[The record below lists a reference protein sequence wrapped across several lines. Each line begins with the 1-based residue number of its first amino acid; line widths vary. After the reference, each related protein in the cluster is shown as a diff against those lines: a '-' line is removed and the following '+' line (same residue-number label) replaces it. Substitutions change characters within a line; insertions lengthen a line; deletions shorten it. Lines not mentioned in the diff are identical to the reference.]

1 MDIKR
6 RQLLTGI
13 SVAGAGVLI
22 NACRS
27 NTQTRTGGATNDE
40 NKNDAPAPGEAEPIE
55 VTATED
61 LMREHGILR
70 RALLVYQESA
80 VRLRQDPASVP
91 PDALEKTA
99 NLFRV
104 FGEEYHEKKL
114 EETFIFPAVKKTAN
128 AATAYVDILLAQ
140 HVRGR
145 EITDYLLSISQAD
158 KIASNSV
165 EPLAKALE
173 SFVRMYEH
181 HAAIEDTVVFP
192 AWKAAVG
199 GNELDA
205 LGEKFEEIEHEQF
218 GSDGFETALKRMEEI
233 EQSLGLSNLDMFTA
247 PPPPAV
253 K

>member
-1 MDIKR
+1 MGIKR
-6 RQLLTGI
+6 RELLTGI

-70 RALLVYQESA
+70 RALLVYQETA
-80 VRLRQDPASVP
+80 VKLRQDAASVP
-91 PDALEKTA
+91 PDSLEKTA

-104 FGEEYHEKKL
+104 FGEDYHEKKL
-114 EETFIFPAVKKTAN
+114 EEVFIFPAVKKVPG
-128 AATAYVDILLAQ
+128 AAAGYVDVLLAQ

-158 KIASNSV
+158 RIASNSV
-165 EPLAKALE
+165 EPLAKTLE

-181 HAAIEDTVVFP
+181 HAAIEDSVIFP
-192 AWKAAVG
+192 AWKATVG
-199 GNELDA
+199 SNELDA

-218 GSDGFETALKRMEEI
+218 GGDGFETALKRMEEI

-247 PPPPAV
+247 PAPP

>member
-1 MDIKR
+1 LDEKR
-6 RQLLTGI
+6 RQLLAGI
-13 SVAGAGVLI
+13 SIAGAGVLL
-22 NACRS
+22 NACR
-27 NTQTRTGGATNDE
+27 NTQSRTGGATNDE
-40 NKNDAPAPGEAEPIE
+40 NKNEGPAPGEAEPVE

-70 RALLVYQESA
+70 RALLVYRET
-80 VRLRQDPASVP
+80 VVKLRQDVGSVP

-99 NLFRV
+99 KLFQV
-104 FGEEYHEKKL
+104 FGEDYHERKL
-114 EETFIFPAVKKTAN
+114 EEVFIFPAVRKAPG
-128 AATAYVDILLAQ
+128 AAAGYLDILLAQ

-145 EITDYLLSISQAD
+145 EITDYVLSISQAD
-158 KIASNSV
+158 RIASNSI

-199 GNELDA
+199 ANELDA
-205 LGEKFEEIEHEQF
+205 MGEKFEDIEHEQF
-218 GSDGFETALKRMEEI
+218 GGDGFDMALKRMEEI

-247 PPPPAV
+247 PSLG
-253 K
+253 

>member
-6 RQLLTGI
+6 RQLLAGI
-13 SVAGAGVLI
+13 SVAGAGVLV

-40 NKNDAPAPGEAEPIE
+40 NKGAPAPGEAEPIE

-80 VRLRQDPASVP
+80 VRLRQDAASVP

-104 FGEEYHEKKL
+104 FGEDYHEKKL
-114 EETFIFPAVKKTAN
+114 EETFIFPAVKKAPG
-128 AATAYVDILLAQ
+128 AAAAYVDILLAQ

-165 EPLAKALE
+165 EQLAKALE

-192 AWKAAVG
+192 AWKSAVG

-218 GSDGFETALKRMEEI
+218 GDDGFETALKRMEEI
-233 EQSLGLSNLDMFTA
+233 EQSLGLSNLDMFSA
-247 PPPPAV
+247 PVPPVV

>member
-1 MDIKR
+1 LDKTR
-6 RQLLTGI
+6 RQLLAGI
-13 SVAGAGVLI
+13 SVAGAGVLL
-22 NACRS
+22 NACR
-27 NTQTRTGGATNDE
+27 NTETRTGGATNDE
-40 NKNDAPAPGEAEPIE
+40 NKNDGPAPGEAEPVE

-80 VRLRQDPASVP
+80 TRLRQDPASIP
-91 PDALEKTA
+91 PDALEKAA

-104 FGEEYHEKKL
+104 FGEEYHEKQL
-114 EETFIFPAVKKTAN
+114 EEVFIFPAVKKVPG
-128 AATAYVDILLAQ
+128 AATAYVDILLSQ

-145 EITDYLLSISQAD
+145 EITDYLLSVSQAD
-158 KIASNSV
+158 RIASNNV

-192 AWKAAVG
+192 AWKIAVG
-199 GNELDA
+199 PNELDA
-205 LGEKFEEIEHEQF
+205 MGEKFEEIEHEQF
-218 GSDGFETALKRMEEI
+218 GSDGFEAALKRMEEI

-247 PPPPAV
+247 PAPPT

>member
-1 MDIKR
+1 LDEKR
-6 RQLLTGI
+6 RQLLAGI
-13 SVAGAGVLI
+13 SLAGAGILI
-22 NACRS
+22 SACRNS
-27 NTQTRTGGATNDE
+27 PSQTGGATNDQKKSE
-40 NKNDAPAPGEAEPIE
+40 TPAPGEAEQVE

-80 VRLRQDPASVP
+80 TRLRQDATSVP

-114 EETFIFPAVKKTAN
+114 EEVYIFPTAVKTGS
-128 AATAYVDILLAQ
+128 AAPYIDILLAQ
-140 HVRGR
+140 HERGR
-145 EITDYLLSISQAD
+145 EITDYLLSISKAD
-158 KIASNSV
+158 RIASNSV
-165 EPLAKALE
+165 EPLAKTLE
-173 SFVRMYEH
+173 SFVRMYAH

-192 AWKAAVG
+192 AWKAASG
-199 GNELDA
+199 EAQLDE

-218 GSDGFETALKRMEEI
+218 GDDGFEAALKRMEEI
-233 EQSLGLSNLDMFTA
+233 ETSLGLANLNMFTA
-247 PPPPAV
+247 PAPP

>member
-1 MDIKR
+1 MDEKR
-6 RQLLTGI
+6 RQLLAGI

-22 NACRS
+22 NACR
-27 NTQTRTGGATNDE
+27 NTQTRSGGATNDE
-40 NKNDAPAPGEAEPIE
+40 NKNEGPAPGEAEPIE

-70 RALLVYQESA
+70 RALLVYREAA
-80 VRLRQDPASVP
+80 VKLRQDATSVP
-91 PDALEKTA
+91 PDVLEKAA

-104 FGEEYHEKKL
+104 FGEDYHEKQL
-114 EETFIFPAVKKTAN
+114 EEVFIFPAVKKVPGQ
-128 AATAYVDILLAQ
+128 AAGYVDVLLAQ

-158 KIASNSV
+158 RIASNSV

-192 AWKAAVG
+192 AWKAVVG

-205 LGEKFEEIEHEQF
+205 LGEKFEEIEHQQF
-218 GSDGFETALKRMEEI
+218 GSDGYETALKRMEEI
-233 EQSLGLSNLDMFTA
+233 EQNLGLSNLDMFTA
-247 PPPPAV
+247 PPPP
-253 K
+253 KT